1 MFDGDSG
8 DLSDLAKAGELEDTD
23 HIESE
28 DITRSLASRDAFLEE
43 NGYDGVP
50 DAYEVHHIVPLS
62 EGGADTPDNMIL
74 LTEDDHAEITAEHG
88 RFYGWH
94 RA

>member
-43 NGYDGVP
+43 NGYDKYLG
-50 DAYEVHHIVPLS
+50 L
-62 EGGADTPDNMIL
+62 
-74 LTEDDHAEITAEHG
+74 
-88 RFYGWH
+88 
-94 RA
+94 

>member
-43 NGYDGVP
+43 NGYDQYLP
-50 DAYEVHHIVPLS
+50 E
-62 EGGADTPDNMIL
+62 GADSESAL
-74 LTEDDHAEITAEHG
+74 A
-88 RFYGWH
+88 
-94 RA
+94 